1 MHEETEFY
9 QLLRHRSR
17 ETGETCRGCAIVDY
31 NTVRGLLKEK
41 PDEHVSVSMKKYGVL
56 IAFTWRGRV

>member
-17 ETGETCRGCAIVDY
+17 ETGETCRGYAIVDY
-31 NTVRGLLKEK
+31 NTVLAGC
-41 PDEHVSVSMKKYGVL
+41 
-56 IAFTWRGRV
+56 